1 MARAWRRRRRENV
14 PLGRGAADVKQFRG
28 QIGIEHD
35 GCLVRLGRREAFNS
49 AAIFSVDW
57 LQSEELWLRV
67 NGALRSAHR

>member
-1 MARAWRRRRRENV
+1 M
-14 PLGRGAADVKQFRG
+14 
-28 QIGIEHD
+28 
-35 GCLVRLGRREAFNS
+35 GRREAFNS